1 MITVGYSTRKSNPEF
16 IEYLIKSSGFKKI
29 KVIEKINNGEKS
41 LCEVY
46 NEILNE
52 SETDIVVLCHDDIYF
67 DTNSWYSKLIK
78 HFEKTDFG
86 ILGVAGTTSI
96 PKSGMW
102 WEDRSKMVG
111 IVNHESN
118 GKKWESKYSE
128 SLGNSINETIIVDGL
143 FIALNKKRIKHKFNE
158 EFKGFHFY
166 DVSFC
171 LENYIQGV
179 KIGVISNIRIT
190 HKSIGQ
196 TNTQWDENRIFFS
209 EKYRENLPIKIPFD
223 ENKRLKVLI
232 TCLSF
237 KTFTG
242 SEIYVYE
249 LAKNLIKQNCD
260 VTVVSNIGGPLTTI
274 AERAGINCVSLSN
287 PPGYKMGD
295 GKWGLNTGNGFEL
308 SKDKVLYKIKD
319 VNFDIIHVQ
328 HKPITE
334 NIIRLYPNI
343 DKIATIHS
351 EVIDL
356 EKPVIHPSIKKYI
369 AIRPEIKEYL
379 ISDFDINE
387 NDIEVIYNPIDS
399 EKFNTNNIK
408 KGNYVLFVGTIDY
421 LRKDTIFDLIE
432 YTKSN
437 SLELWLIGENKSDYL
452 TNVLENK
459 HVVYHKQTWDLDKFI
474 KNCFEVAGIQLG
486 RTTIEGWMS
495 GKNAW
500 IYNVNQ
506 EGEILQ
512 KNKFEPPIDIE
523 KYHSKN
529 VSKSIKNLYLN
540 IINNGDSN
548 YIV

>member
-209 EKYRENLPIKIPFD
+209 EKYQENLPIKIPFD

-232 TCLSF
+232 ACLSF

-260 VTVVSNIGGPLTTI
+260 VTVVSNIGGPLTTM
-274 AERAGINCVSLSN
+274 AERAGVNCVSISN

-295 GKWGLNTGNGFEL
+295 GKWGLKTKNGFEL
-308 SKDKVLYKIKD
+308 SKDKMLYKIKD

-328 HKPITE
+328 HNPITE
-334 NIIRLYPNI
+334 KIIQLYPNI

-351 EVIDL
+351 EVLDL

-379 ISDFDINE
+379 TTNFEISE
-387 NDIEVIYNPIDS
+387 NDIEIIYNPIDK
-399 EKFNTNNIK
+399 EKFNTKNTK
-408 KGNYVLFVGTIDY
+408 QGNYVLFVGTIDY
-421 LRKDTIFDLIE
+421 LRKNTIFDLIK
-432 YTKSN
+432 YTKEN
-437 SLELWLIGENKSDYL
+437 NLELWLVGENKSNYL
-452 TNVLENK
+452 NTVLENNN
-459 HVVYHKQTWDLDKFI
+459 VVYHKQTWDLDKYI

-486 RTTIEGWMS
+486 RTTIEGWIS

-500 IYNVNQ
+500 IYNVDNR
-506 EGEILQ
+506 GEIIK
-512 KNKFEPPIDIE
+512 KNKFTPPNDLD
-523 KYHSKN
+523 KYFSDN
-529 VSKSIKNLYLN
+529 VAFKIKKEYLKL
-540 IINNGDSN
+540 IT
-548 YIV
+548 